1 MIRTVTSAFV
11 LALSVVASSFAPE
24 RALALVSEHEA
35 ARLGRDLTPTGAIRA
50 GNADGTIPE
59 WTGGIT
65 QPPAGYK
72 VGDHHPDPFGG
83 DPILFT
89 ITAANADQYRDK
101 LSGGQLAMLETYPTY
116 RINVYPTRRSHSY
129 PQRVYDAIRA
139 NATRAELVA
148 DGNGT
153 SGAVISSPFPLPK
166 SGLEVI
172 WNHKVRY
179 LGLRLERTFAQVTPQ
194 RNGRYTVVKFEEQ
207 QEFYYAREGVTPE
220 NVGNRF
226 ASLVQT
232 VTSPARLAGSI
243 LLVHETLDQI
253 REPRQAWSYNP
264 GQRRVRRA
272 PNIAYDNP
280 GTASDGLRTTDNFD
294 LFVGAPDRYTWELVG
309 KKEMYVPYNAYKLHS
324 DQLKLS
330 DLILPGHLNQ
340 DHTRYELHRVW
351 VVEARLKEGFSHIY
365 SRRTLYFDEDSWVI
379 LLVDHYDGRGELW
392 RVAEGH
398 TINFYDVPATT
409 YTVEA
414 IYDLQAGRYLAL
426 GLKNEEKMQRFN
438 FDKPA
443 SSMFT
448 PAGLRQRGRR

>member
-1 MIRTVTSAFV
+1 M
-11 LALSVVASSFAPE
+11 
-24 RALALVSEHEA
+24 VSEQEA
-35 ARLGRDLTPTGAIRA
+35 SRLGEDLTPTGAVRA
-50 GNADGTIPE
+50 GNAEGTIPE

-65 QPPAGYK
+65 QPPAGYT
-72 VGDHHPDPFGG
+72 VGDHHPDPFAG

-101 LSGGQLAMLETYPTY
+101 LSAGQRAMLEAYPTY
-116 RINVYPTRRSHSY
+116 KMNVYPTRRSHSY

-148 DGNGT
+148 DGNGIR
-153 SGAVISSPFPLPK
+153 GAVISSPFPLPQ
-166 SGLEVI
+166 SGLEVL

-194 RNGRYTVVKFEEQ
+194 RNGRYTAVKFEEQ

-226 ASLVQT
+226 ASLLQE
-232 VTSPARLAGSI
+232 VTSPPRLAGSI
-243 LLVHETLDQI
+243 LLVHETLDQV
-253 REPRQAWSYNP
+253 REPRQAWRYNP

-294 LFVGAPDRYTWELVG
+294 LFNGAPDRYSFELLG
-309 KKEMYVPYNAYKLHS
+309 RREMYVPYNAYKLHS
-324 DQLKLS
+324 DQLKVS
-330 DLILPGHLNQ
+330 DLVIPGHLNQ

-351 VVEARLKEGFSHIY
+351 VVEARLREGVSHIY
-365 SRRTLYFDEDSWVI
+365 SRRTLYVDEDSWVI

-414 IYDLQAGRYLAL
+414 LYDLQAGRYLAL

-443 SSMFT
+443 NSAFT
-448 PAGLRQRGRR
+448 PAGLRRRGRR